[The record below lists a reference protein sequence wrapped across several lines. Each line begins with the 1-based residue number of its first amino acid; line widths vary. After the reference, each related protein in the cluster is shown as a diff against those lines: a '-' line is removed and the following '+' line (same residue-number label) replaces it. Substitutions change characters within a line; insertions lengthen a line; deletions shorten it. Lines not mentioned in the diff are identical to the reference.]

1 MTKSDDKQNL
11 DPTSVAATQ
20 DQPDSQSPTQA
31 IAQEQPETNS
41 RREFLSQT
49 LAAASGIA
57 LSGLLPSTMPEAAAQ
72 APACPPAGTNSQALL
87 PIGQITSQG
96 GKLQAIMRVRN
107 EERVVP
113 GINVPAG
120 HKGPMLRYFAG
131 SRQDGTQTWPG
142 TAQAGQPV
150 PGPTLVAEV
159 GDVVQVALLNQ
170 TRVKDFNGTLDQAET
185 GQNSASGCNSSNQV
199 TAPGSPGTNIY
210 PGNFDA
216 FPNCFHASSTANLH
230 FHGTHVT
237 PEATGDNIL
246 FGVRPNDRMNEQQ
259 TLADLRAVFNSYDP
273 NHPWHSWNDFIK
285 SPAAQAWWKKQQ
297 EALATYDKTTQWGS
311 RFGLP
316 DGTNPPGVPDQRL
329 TTADNQAIA
338 GGEWPPWFIGS
349 FPNCFKIPKLPVNS
363 SGTPNQM
370 MGQAPGTHWYHA
382 HKHGSTALNLF
393 NGLAGAFLIR
403 DSSPDGYDGKL
414 QAVYGGRL
422 KESVIIF
429 QEITDSIGLM
439 GGATRV
445 LLVNGQVNPTI
456 TMKPGEVQLW
466 RMLNSTVTKALTPQI
481 AAVTGSVVQP
491 FKNIIQDGIGF
502 SLKQIAQDGVQFN
515 WKNVDGS
522 SSGSRFG
529 QQNGTAT
536 ITMAPANRVDL
547 LVKAPSTA
555 GCYQFVLITPPSGTN
570 PARNQVLFYINVT
583 GAAVSPPM
591 NLPTSAND
599 FPTQPAF
606 LADLDPEDVRVSRTV
621 KYAWEAG
628 RTGAGRLPQGQAN
641 GAPPSFTI
649 DGEKFSGEVKNT
661 MHLNEVEM
669 WTITNN
675 SAGVRHPFHIHQNP
689 FQIIEIFDPTQT
701 VGPVQL
707 PGPWIWW
714 DNFALPPASNTM
726 PDGKT
731 PRVDKNGN
739 QVYVN
744 GYIKMLTRFADY
756 TGKFVNHCHIL
767 GHEDRGMMQLVEVV
781 SNARPL
787 IKHH

>member
-1 MTKSDDKQNL
+1 MTKDDKQNL
-11 DPTSVAATQ
+11 DPTGVTVTPEQTS
-20 DQPDSQSPTQA
+20 SQSP
-31 IAQEQPETNS
+31 AQEQLEMST
-41 RREFLSQT
+41 RRDFLAQT

-57 LSGLLPSTMPEAAAQ
+57 LSSLLPSAMTEAAAQ
-72 APACPPAGTNSQALL
+72 AQAPTCPPTGTTPDLL

-96 GKLQAIMRVRN
+96 GRLQAIIRVRN

-113 GINVPAG
+113 GITVPAG
-120 HKGPMLRYFAG
+120 RKGPMLRYFAG

-142 TAQAGQPV
+142 AAQANQPV

-170 TRVKDFNGTLDQAET
+170 TRVRDFNGTLDQAET
-185 GQNSASGCNSSNQV
+185 GQNNASGCNSSTQV

-210 PGNFDA
+210 PATFDA

-259 TLADLRAVFNSYDP
+259 ALADLRAVFDSFDP
-273 NHPWHSWNDFIK
+273 SHPWHSWNDFMK
-285 SPAAQAWWKKQQ
+285 SPAAQTWWKKQQ
-297 EALATYDKTTQWGS
+297 EALANYDKTTQWGS

-316 DGTNPPGVPDQRL
+316 DGTNPPGLPDERL

-349 FPNCFKIPKLPVNS
+349 YPNCFKIPKLPVGSN
-363 SGTPNQM
+363 GTPNQM

-393 NGLAGAFLIR
+393 NGLAGAFIIR
-403 DSSPDGYDGKL
+403 DTTPEGYDGKL
-414 QAVYGGRL
+414 QAVYQNRL
-422 KESVIIF
+422 KEHIIVF

-445 LLVNGQVNPTI
+445 ILANGQKTPTI
-456 TMKPGEVQLW
+456 TMRPGEVQLW

-481 AAVTGSVVQP
+481 AAVTGSPVP
-491 FKNIIQDGIGF
+491 AFANIIQDGIQF
-502 SLKQIAQDGVQFN
+502 SLKQTAQDGVQFN

-522 SSGSRFG
+522 ANGSPFG
-529 QQNGTAT
+529 RQNG
-536 ITMAPANRVDL
+536 ITPFAMAPANRADI
-547 LVKAPSTA
+547 LVKAPPTP
-555 GCYQFVLITPPSGTN
+555 GCYQLLHNPPVAAGKPPNNLVL
-570 PARNQVLFYINVT
+570 LYINVVGT
-583 GAAVSPPM
+583 PVSPAM
-591 NLPTSAND
+591 NLPTTAND

-606 LADLDPEDVRVSRTV
+606 LGDLDPDDVRVERTV
-621 KYAWEAG
+621 RYAWEKG
-628 RTGAGRLPQGQAN
+628 RTGTGRLPKGQAN

-689 FQIIEIFDPTQT
+689 FQIVEIFDPTT
-701 VGPVQL
+701 MDAPV
-707 PGPWIWW
+707 PFNVPPPWIWW

-731 PRVDKNGN
+731 PRVDKDGN
-739 QVYVN
+739 QIYVN

-781 SNARPL
+781 PNARPL